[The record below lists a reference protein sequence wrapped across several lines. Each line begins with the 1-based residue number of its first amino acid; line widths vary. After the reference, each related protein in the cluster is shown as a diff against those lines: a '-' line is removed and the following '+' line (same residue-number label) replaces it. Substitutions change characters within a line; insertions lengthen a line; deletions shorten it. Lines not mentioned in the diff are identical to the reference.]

1 MTSLTR
7 TDFLESEGDQII
19 DPTAMTIDQNT
30 DHLYWIDAH
39 YKTLHIMDFNG
50 NNFAL
55 RRSSI
60 HMISAWR
67 MSLFGDRLEIS
78 VATCVM

>member
-1 MTSLTR
+1 
-7 TDFLESEGDQII
+7 
-19 DPTAMTIDQNT
+19 MTIDQNT
-30 DHLYWIDAH
+30 NHLYWIDAN

-55 RRSSI
+55 ERSSV

-67 MSLFGDRLEIS
+67 MSLFEDRLIQIS
-78 VATCVM
+78 KIRIAEK